1 MKKYYDPVV
10 ETMRKKQRLGADL
23 ALAYM
28 ALISNT
34 DVYSDMLERGAT
46 KKEAAWVALGSTAAM
61 FSVDRF
67 AHLGEVFYDDLT
79 AESIIDF
86 NAFTACDSRFL
97 DSSPYR
103 VGYLRRARRNKEREE
118 SKLNNSSNSPQMPP
132 GIQLIELPGQ
142 QNTTKSIVKRQK
154 NNRSRKVKK

>member
-61 FSVDRF
+61 FSIDRF
-67 AHLGEVFYDDLT
+67 AHLGEVFYDNLT
-79 AESIIDF
+79 AESI
-86 NAFTACDSRFL
+86 
-97 DSSPYR
+97 
-103 VGYLRRARRNKEREE
+103 K
-118 SKLNNSSNSPQMPP
+118 
-132 GIQLIELPGQ
+132 
-142 QNTTKSIVKRQK
+142 
-154 NNRSRKVKK
+154 

>member
-1 MKKYYDPVV
+1 MEVVYSWPIMYEKYYDPVV

-79 AESIIDF
+79 AESI
-86 NAFTACDSRFL
+86 
-97 DSSPYR
+97 
-103 VGYLRRARRNKEREE
+103 K
-118 SKLNNSSNSPQMPP
+118 
-132 GIQLIELPGQ
+132 
-142 QNTTKSIVKRQK
+142 
-154 NNRSRKVKK
+154 

>member
-1 MKKYYDPVV
+1 MYEKYYDPVV

-79 AESIIDF
+79 AESIKQGRQAVKKELKDALDTIYKPG
-86 NAFTACDSRFL
+86 TKDSPGNWYKKVRL
-97 DSSPYR
+97 
-103 VGYLRRARRNKEREE
+103 LERELQKHLQKILKTTIQVE
-118 SKLNNSSNSPQMPP
+118 QVKL
-132 GIQLIELPGQ
+132 LE
-142 QNTTKSIVKRQK
+142 KVQK
-154 NNRSRKVKK
+154 K